1 MYSIVL
7 KGSFTN
13 VHFNKHIQSYKHQ
26 AICGMDWQVPA
37 QKWTWISDE
46 EKLLQFYL
54 RVTSQGAQTK
64 KEKDQ
69 KGHWRQNTDTVFPRI
84 ISSLEHFPPLNSF
97 WGNYSIYEVNKIVG
111 TLILK
116 LAMVYKKNVS
126 YLCPQV
132 TRKNNFL

>member
-1 MYSIVL
+1 MFAYMYGIVL

-54 RVTSQGAQTK
+54 RVTSQGAKTNK
-64 KEKDQ
+64 MIGEEVFWVDQ
-69 KGHWRQNTDTVFPRI
+69 VFVILGRK
-84 ISSLEHFPPLNSF
+84 SQDSLIF
-97 WGNYSIYEVNKIVG
+97 
-111 TLILK
+111 
-116 LAMVYKKNVS
+116 
-126 YLCPQV
+126 
-132 TRKNNFL
+132 

>member
-1 MYSIVL
+1 MFAYMYGIVL

-54 RVTSQGAQTK
+54 RVTSQGAKTK
-64 KEKDQ
+64 KTIVKEGKFSQVLKQGFCFGLADG
-69 KGHWRQNTDTVFPRI
+69 KKTVAIVLSRHTSRSPNHENDSGLGGF
-84 ISSLEHFPPLNSF
+84 E
-97 WGNYSIYEVNKIVG
+97 WVKI
-111 TLILK
+111 
-116 LAMVYKKNVS
+116 
-126 YLCPQV
+126 
-132 TRKNNFL
+132 